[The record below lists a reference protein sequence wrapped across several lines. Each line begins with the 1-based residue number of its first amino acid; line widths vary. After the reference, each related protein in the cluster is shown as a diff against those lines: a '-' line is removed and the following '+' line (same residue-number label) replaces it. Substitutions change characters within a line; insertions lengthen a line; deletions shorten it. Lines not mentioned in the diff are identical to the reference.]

1 MQSERNIS
9 FDNIIDPTG
18 TELETIIL
26 ASIHTLK
33 RGNKKCGTDE
43 AFQPDTSDT
52 SATPTTRM
60 RHDCNTSNTR
70 ATRVQYEW
78 KNLILTMAEVEAYF
92 HTPIFTIWQV
102 KDYKERN
109 NFILGT
115 TFSKC
120 IFPMP
125 NSFEK
130 CTTESYIK
138 KLYTRL

>member
-26 ASIHTLK
+26 VLIHTLK

-60 RHDCNTSNTR
+60 RHDCNTSDTR

-92 HTPIFTIWQV
+92 HNPIFTIWQV

-115 TFSKC
+115 TFSKY
-120 IFPMP
+120 IVPMP
-125 NSFEK
+125 KFVWKVHN
-130 CTTESYIK
+130 K
-138 KLYTRL
+138 KLYQKVIH